1 MISQD
6 IDLSEGLMS
15 FIDRLLQ
22 SRRIVTKVLLFVV
35 PLVLLMAGV
44 GLLGYWTAT
53 TLNGHMTVT
62 RATIGNISDL
72 ETLQQGLQEF
82 SLDPTDASREALL
95 AAIDGQEK
103 GLNVLNGVLA
113 KQAQSGDL
121 SALTGLPGAMRDQT
135 TALWASKTTR
145 DELDAGLT
153 AAVAGLQAESQQIV
167 KQVDFVRNDLA
178 GKERFAKELLFDASA
193 FKSLLDRLGKLR
205 VGVQMAFTPEEQLA
219 ETKLYLG
226 PMQKDLA
233 KANEIASDKGKVLVG
248 EVGAAIAKI
257 EAILGQSAPDDV
269 RAQDLGRVLA
279 ELVEIEQKITLQAA
293 KNSDVAADRFVNLDK
308 LVAEQKELMTLV
320 DSAALTIA
328 TVELRVQQMLGTLDD
343 QSRAVV
349 VGEAEALQTVATRIS
364 ELGAKNSALRDFPQK
379 IAPHLASITEDSQAR
394 LDAGRDWQDKRLAA
408 NAAVSSAMGS
418 LRNFVSQA
426 QEIGREDSERSATIS
441 VITMVVGTLLAIIG
455 GLMLVETLRAPLK
468 RITGVMSRLASGDL
482 SVPIEGRNR
491 GDEIGDMVRSVTV
504 FRDAALENRRLEEEA
519 EAARSRSEQEGAQRA
534 QERARVEADQ
544 RSALEALSSVLEAL
558 ANGQLNVSMRDDLPA
573 DFVAMA
579 STYNQAVEALR
590 ATLEEVRAASV
601 DINAGTENLAVSADD
616 LARRTE
622 QQAAALE
629 ESVRAL
635 SHLSD
640 VVRSTADGAGRTA
653 QSVQS
658 ARDHARQSGVVVRRA
673 VEAMAEISRSS
684 EKIST
689 IIGVIDEIAFQTN
702 LLALNAGV
710 EAARAGEAGRGFAVV
725 AQEVRDLAQRCA
737 NAAKEIKTLI
747 SVSGGQVK
755 SGVELVENTGV
766 ALQSII
772 DQVEEVQALVER
784 ISAATREQSTGIS
797 EVTSAVRDVEL
808 ITQQNAAMVE
818 ENNAEIQGLRQRVD
832 ILMRKI
838 SRFRTDTQ
846 RSETQA
852 YRRSA

>member
-1 MISQD
+1 
-6 IDLSEGLMS
+6 MS

-72 ETLQQGLQEF
+72 EALQQGLQEF
-82 SLDPTDASREALL
+82 SLDPTEQSRQALV
-95 AAIDGQEK
+95 AAIEGQEK
-103 GLNVLNGVLA
+103 GLAVLNGVLA
-113 KQAQSGDL
+113 GQAQTADL
-121 SALTGLPGAMRDQT
+121 SALTGLPTEMRGQT
-135 TALWASKTTR
+135 DILWDGKMR
-145 DELDAGLT
+145 REELDAGLT
-153 AAVAGLQAESQQIV
+153 AAVAALQSESQQIV
-167 KQVDFVRNDLA
+167 KQVDFVRTDLS

-205 VGVQMAFTPEEQLA
+205 VGVQMAFTPEEQLSEA
-219 ETKLYLG
+219 KLYLG
-226 PMQKDLA
+226 PMKKDLA
-233 KANEIASDKGKVLVG
+233 KAEEIASSKGKVLVAD
-248 EVGAAIAKI
+248 VATAIQKV
-257 EAILGQSAPDDV
+257 EAILANSGPDDA
-269 RAQDLGRVLA
+269 RAQELGRVLA

-293 KNSDVAADRFVNLDK
+293 KNSDIAADRFVSLDK
-308 LVAEQKELMTLV
+308 LVGEQKELMALV
-320 DSAALTIA
+320 DTAALDIA
-328 TVELRVQQMLGTLDD
+328 TLELRVQQMLGSLDD

-349 VGEAEALQTVATRIS
+349 IGDVGRLQNVAARIS

-379 IAPHLASITEDSQAR
+379 IAPHLASITENSQAR
-394 LDAGRDWQDKRLAA
+394 LDAARDWRENRLAA
-408 NAAVSSAMGS
+408 NASVSAAMES

-455 GLMLVETLRAPLK
+455 GLMLIETLRAPLK
-468 RITGVMSRLASGDL
+468 RITSVMSRLASGDL

-504 FRDAALENRRLEEEA
+504 FRDAALENKRLEGEA
-519 EAARSRSEQEGAQRA
+519 EAARAQSEHESAQRA
-534 QERARVEADQ
+534 HERARVEADQ

-558 ANGQLNVSMRDDLPA
+558 ANGQLNVSMDDDLPA

-579 STYNQAVEALR
+579 STYNEAVEALR
-590 ATLEEVRAASV
+590 ATLEDVRAASS

-640 VVRSTADGAGRTA
+640 VVRTTADGAGRTA

-658 ARDHARQSGVVVRRA
+658 ARDHARQSGVVVRKA

-684 EKIST
+684 DKIST

-747 SVSGGQVK
+747 SVSGGQVR
-755 SGVELVENTGV
+755 SGVELVENTGA

-772 DQVEEVQALVER
+772 DQVEEVQSLVEG
-784 ISAATREQSTGIS
+784 ISAATREQATGIS

-832 ILMRKI
+832 ILMHKI
-838 SRFRTDTQ
+838 SRFRTETQ
-846 RSETQA
+846 RAEA
-852 YRRSA
+852 PGFRRSA

>member
-1 MISQD
+1 
-6 IDLSEGLMS
+6 MS

-72 ETLQQGLQEF
+72 EGLQQGLQEF
-82 SLDPTDASREALL
+82 SLDPTEQSRQALV
-95 AAIDGQEK
+95 AAIEDQEK
-103 GLNVLNGVLA
+103 GLAVLNGVLA
-113 KQAQSGDL
+113 GQVQTADL
-121 SALTGLPGAMRDQT
+121 SALTGLPTEMRGHAA
-135 TALWASKTTR
+135 ALWDGKR
-145 DELDAGLT
+145 RREELDAGLT
-153 AAVAGLQAESQQIV
+153 AAVAALQAESQQIV
-167 KQVDFVRNDLA
+167 KQVDFVRTDLS

-219 ETKLYLG
+219 EAKLYLG

-233 KANEIASDKGKVLVG
+233 KAEEIASSKGKVLVAD
-248 EVGAAIAKI
+248 VATAIQKV
-257 EAILGQSAPDDV
+257 EAILTNSGPDDA
-269 RAQDLGRVLA
+269 RAQELGRVLA

-293 KNSDVAADRFVNLDK
+293 KNSDIAADRFVSLDK
-308 LVAEQKELMTLV
+308 LVGEQKELMALV
-320 DSAALTIA
+320 DTAALDIA
-328 TVELRVQQMLGTLDD
+328 TLELRVQQMLGSLDD
-343 QSRAVV
+343 QSRSVV
-349 VGEAEALQTVATRIS
+349 IGDAGRLQNVAARIS

-379 IAPHLASITEDSQAR
+379 VAPHLASISDNSQAR
-394 LDAGRDWQDKRLAA
+394 LDAARDWRQNRLAA
-408 NAAVSSAMGS
+408 NASVSAAMES

-455 GLMLVETLRAPLK
+455 GLMLIETLRAPLK
-468 RITGVMSRLASGDL
+468 RITSVMSRLASGDL

-504 FRDAALENRRLEEEA
+504 FRDAALENKRLEGEA
-519 EAARSRSEQEGAQRA
+519 EAARARSEHESAQRA
-534 QERARVEADQ
+534 HERARVEADQ

-558 ANGQLNVSMRDDLPA
+558 ANGQLNVSMDDDLPA

-579 STYNQAVEALR
+579 STYNEAVEALR
-590 ATLEEVRAASV
+590 ATLEDVRAASS

-640 VVRSTADGAGRTA
+640 VVRTTADGAGRTA

-658 ARDHARQSGVVVRRA
+658 ARDHARQSGVVVRKA

-684 EKIST
+684 DKIST

-747 SVSGGQVK
+747 SVSGGQVR
-755 SGVELVENTGV
+755 SGVELVENTGA

-772 DQVEEVQALVER
+772 DQVEEVQSLVES
-784 ISAATREQSTGIS
+784 ISAATREQATGIS

-818 ENNAEIQGLRQRVD
+818 ENNAEIHGLRQRVD
-832 ILMRKI
+832 ILMHKI
-838 SRFRTDTQ
+838 SRFRTETQ
-846 RSETQA
+846 RTEAQG

>member
-1 MISQD
+1 MILQD
-6 IDLSEGLMS
+6 IDLPEGLMS

-44 GLLGYWTAT
+44 GLLGYFTAT

-72 ETLQQGLQEF
+72 EKLQQGLQEF
-82 SLDPTDASREALL
+82 SLDPTEQSREALL
-95 AAIDGQEK
+95 VAIDNQEK
-103 GLNVLNGVLA
+103 GLGVLGGVLA
-113 KQAQSGDL
+113 KQAQTADL
-121 SALTGLPGAMRDQT
+121 AALTGLPGQMRDQT
-135 TALWASKTTR
+135 AGLWDNKTTR
-145 DELDAGLT
+145 EALDEGLT
-153 AAVAGLQAESQQIV
+153 TAVAALQTESQQIV
-167 KQVDFVRNDLA
+167 KQVDFVRTDLS

-219 ETKLYLG
+219 EAKLYLA
-226 PMQKDLA
+226 PMQKDLT
-233 KANEIASDKGKVLVG
+233 KATAIASDKGKVLIG
-248 EVGAAIAKI
+248 EVAAAIAKI
-257 EAILGQSAPDDV
+257 EAILGQSAPDDA
-269 RAQDLGRVLA
+269 RATELGRVLS

-293 KNSDVAADRFVNLDK
+293 KNGDVAADRFVSLDK
-308 LVAEQKELMTLV
+308 LVAEQKELMALV
-320 DSAALTIA
+320 DNAALTIA
-328 TVELRVQQMLGTLDD
+328 TVELRVQQMLGSLDD
-343 QSRAVV
+343 QSRQIVI
-349 VGEAEALQTVATRIS
+349 GEVDSLQKVAARIS

-379 IAPHLASITEDSQAR
+379 IAPHLAAIVEKSQGR
-394 LDAGRDWQDKRLAA
+394 LDVGQDWQAKRLAA
-408 NAAVSSAMGS
+408 NAAVSSAMES

-519 EAARSRSEQEGAQRA
+519 EAARARSEQESAQRA
-534 QERARVEADQ
+534 LERARVEADQ

-653 QSVQS
+653 QSVQA
-658 ARDHARQSGVVVRRA
+658 ARDHARQSGVVVRKA

-689 IIGVIDEIAFQTN
+689 IISVIDEIAFQTN

-766 ALQSII
+766 ALQAII
-772 DQVEEVQALVER
+772 DQVEEVQSLVES

-832 ILMRKI
+832 ILMHKI
-838 SRFRTDTQ
+838 SRFRTDAQ
-846 RSETQA
+846 RAGAEVF
-852 YRRSA
+852 RRSA

>member
-1 MISQD
+1 
-6 IDLSEGLMS
+6 MS

-22 SRRIVTKVLLFVV
+22 SRRIVTKVLLFII
-35 PLVLLMAGV
+35 PLVLLIAGV

-72 ETLQQGLQEF
+72 EALQKGLQEF
-82 SLDPTDASREALL
+82 SLDPTEENRQALL

-103 GLNVLNGVLA
+103 GLGVLSGVLA
-113 KQAQSGDL
+113 GQAQTADL
-121 SALTGLPGAMRDQT
+121 AALTGLPGLMREHAA
-135 TALWASKTTR
+135 ALWQSKTAR
-145 DELDAGLT
+145 QELDAGLST
-153 AAVAGLQAESQQIV
+153 AIAALQTESQQIV

-178 GKERFAKELLFDASA
+178 GKELFAKELLFDASA
-193 FKSLLDRLGKLR
+193 YKSLLDRLGKLR
-205 VGVQMAFTPEEQLA
+205 VGVQMAFTPEEQLSEA
-219 ETKLYLG
+219 KLYLG

-233 KANEIASDKGKVLVG
+233 KANAIASDKGKVLVG
-248 EVGAAIAKI
+248 EVAAAIGKI
-257 EAILGQSAPDDV
+257 ETILGQSTPDDA
-269 RAQDLGRVLA
+269 RAEELGRVLA

-293 KNSDVAADRFVNLDK
+293 KNSDVAADRFVSLDK
-308 LVAEQKELMTLV
+308 LVAEQKELMSLV
-320 DSAALTIA
+320 DTAALDIA
-328 TVELRVQQMLGTLDD
+328 TLELRVQQMLGALDD
-343 QSRAVV
+343 ESRAVV
-349 VGEAEALQTVATRIS
+349 ISTVDALQKVSMRIS
-364 ELGAKNSALRDFPQK
+364 ELGAKNSALRDFPEK
-379 IAPHLASITEDSQAR
+379 IAPHLTSITENSQAR
-394 LDAGRDWQDKRLAA
+394 LDVGRDWQDKRLAA
-408 NAAVSSAMGS
+408 NSAVSAAMEA

-441 VITMVVGTLLAIIG
+441 VITMVLGTLLAIIG

-468 RITGVMSRLASGDL
+468 RITSVMARLANGDL

-519 EAARSRSEQEGAQRA
+519 EAARSRSALEGAQRA
-534 QERARVEADQ
+534 QERARLEADQ

-640 VVRSTADGAGRTA
+640 VVRTTADGAGRTA

-658 ARDHARQSGVVVRRA
+658 ARDHARQSGVVVRKA

-684 EKIST
+684 DKIST

-747 SVSGGQVK
+747 SVSGGQVR
-755 SGVELVENTGV
+755 SGVELVENTGA

-772 DQVEEVQALVER
+772 DQVEEVQSLVEG

-832 ILMRKI
+832 ILMHKI
-838 SRFRTDTQ
+838 SRFRTDAK
-846 RSETQA
+846 RAETDG

>member
-1 MISQD
+1 
-6 IDLSEGLMS
+6 MS

-35 PLVLLMAGV
+35 PLVVLMAGV

-72 ETLQQGLQEF
+72 EALQQGLQEF
-82 SLDPTDASREALL
+82 SLDPTEKSREALL

-103 GLNVLNGVLA
+103 GLGVLNGVLA
-113 KQAQSGDL
+113 KQAQTADL
-121 SALTGLPGAMRDQT
+121 SALTGLPAGMREKAA
-135 TALWASKTTR
+135 ALWEGKVAQV
-145 DELDAGLT
+145 ELDAGLT
-153 AAVAGLQAESQQIV
+153 AAVAALQAESQQIV
-167 KQVDFVRNDLA
+167 KQVDFVRTDLA

-205 VGVQMAFTPEEQLA
+205 VGVQMAFTPEEQLTEA
-219 ETKLYLG
+219 KLYLG

-233 KANEIASDKGKVLVG
+233 KAEAIASDKGKVLIG
-248 EVGAAIAKI
+248 EVAAAIQKI
-257 EAILGQSAPDDV
+257 EAIVAGSEPEDAK
-269 RAQDLGRVLA
+269 AQELGRVLSQ
-279 ELVEIEQKITLQAA
+279 LVEIEQKITLQAA
-293 KNSDVAADRFVNLDK
+293 KNSDVAADRFVSLDK
-308 LVAEQKELMTLV
+308 LVAEQKELMALV
-320 DSAALTIA
+320 DTAALTIA
-328 TVELRVQQMLGTLDD
+328 TIELRVQQMLGALDD
-343 QSRAVV
+343 QSRSVV
-349 VGEAEALQTVATRIS
+349 IAELESLQKVAARIS
-364 ELGAKNSALRDFPQK
+364 ELGAKNSSLRDFPQK
-379 IAPHLASITEDSQAR
+379 IAPQVAAVTEKSQTR
-394 LDAGRDWQDKRLAA
+394 LDAGRSWQEERLAA
-408 NAAVSSAMGS
+408 NASVSAAMGS

-455 GLMLVETLRAPLK
+455 GLMLVETLRGPLK
-468 RITGVMSRLASGDL
+468 RITSVMSRLANGDL

-519 EAARSRSEQEGAQRA
+519 EAARARSEQESSQRA
-534 QERARVEADQ
+534 LERARVEADQ
-544 RSALEALSSVLEAL
+544 RSALEALSSVLDAL

-573 DFVAMA
+573 DFLAMA

-658 ARDHARQSGVVVRRA
+658 ARDHARQSGVVVKKA

-737 NAAKEIKTLI
+737 NAAREIKTLI
-747 SVSGGQVK
+747 SVSGVQVR

-766 ALQSII
+766 ALQAII
-772 DQVEEVQALVER
+772 DQVEEVQSLVES

-797 EVTSAVRDVEL
+797 EVTGAVRDVEL

-818 ENNAEIQGLRQRVD
+818 ENNAEIHGLRQRVE
-832 ILMRKI
+832 ILMHKI
-838 SRFRTDTQ
+838 SHFRTDTRRAAAQ
-846 RSETQA
+846 D

>member
-1 MISQD
+1 MILQD
-6 IDLSEGLMS
+6 IDLPEGLMS

-44 GLLGYWTAT
+44 GLLGYFTAT

-72 ETLQQGLQEF
+72 EKLQQGLQEF
-82 SLDPTDASREALL
+82 SLDPTEQSREALL
-95 AAIDGQEK
+95 VAIDNQEK
-103 GLNVLNGVLA
+103 GLGVLGGVLA
-113 KQAQSGDL
+113 KQAQTADL
-121 SALTGLPGAMRDQT
+121 AALTGLPAQMRDQT
-135 TALWASKTTR
+135 AGLWDNKTTR
-145 DELDAGLT
+145 EALDEGLT
-153 AAVAGLQAESQQIV
+153 TAVAALQTESQQIV
-167 KQVDFVRNDLA
+167 KQVDFVRTDLS

-219 ETKLYLG
+219 EAKLYLA
-226 PMQKDLA
+226 PMQKDLT
-233 KANEIASDKGKVLVG
+233 KATAIASDKGKVLIG
-248 EVGAAIAKI
+248 EVAAAIAKI
-257 EAILGQSAPDDV
+257 EAILGQSAPDDA
-269 RAQDLGRVLA
+269 RATELGRVLS

-293 KNSDVAADRFVNLDK
+293 KNGDVAADRFVSLDK
-308 LVAEQKELMTLV
+308 LVAEQKELMALV
-320 DSAALTIA
+320 DNAALTIA
-328 TVELRVQQMLGTLDD
+328 TVELRVQQMLGSLDD
-343 QSRAVV
+343 QSRQIVI
-349 VGEAEALQTVATRIS
+349 GEVDSLQKVASRIS

-379 IAPHLASITEDSQAR
+379 IAPHLAAIVEKSQGR
-394 LDAGRDWQDKRLAA
+394 LDVGQDWQAKRLAA
-408 NAAVSSAMGS
+408 NAAVSSAMES

-519 EAARSRSEQEGAQRA
+519 EAARARSEQESAQRA
-534 QERARVEADQ
+534 LERARVEADQ

-653 QSVQS
+653 QSVQA
-658 ARDHARQSGVVVRRA
+658 ARDHARQSGVVVRKA

-689 IIGVIDEIAFQTN
+689 IISVIDEIAFQTN

-766 ALQSII
+766 ALQAII
-772 DQVEEVQALVER
+772 DQVEEVQSLVES

-832 ILMRKI
+832 ILMHKI
-838 SRFRTDTQ
+838 SRFRTDAQ
-846 RSETQA
+846 RAGAEVF
-852 YRRSA
+852 RRSA

>member
-1 MISQD
+1 
-6 IDLSEGLMS
+6 MS

-82 SLDPTDASREALL
+82 SLDPTDVNREALF
-95 AAIDGQEK
+95 ASIEAQEK
-103 GLNVLNGVLA
+103 GLGVLNGVLA
-113 KQAQSGDL
+113 KQAQTGDL
-121 SALTGLPGAMRDQT
+121 SALTGLPIQMREQT
-135 TALWASKTTR
+135 AALWESKTAR
-145 DELDAGLT
+145 EELDAGLT
-153 AAVAGLQAESQQIV
+153 AAVAALQAESQQIV
-167 KQVDFVRNDLA
+167 KQVDFVRNDLS

-193 FKSLLDRLGKLR
+193 FKTLLERLGKLR
-205 VGVQMAFTPEEQLA
+205 VGVQMAFTAEEQLA
-219 ETKLYLG
+219 EAKLYLG

-233 KANEIASDKGKVLVG
+233 KATAIASEKGKVLVG
-248 EVGAAIAKI
+248 EVAAAMAKI
-257 EAILGQSAPDDV
+257 ESILGQSAPDDT
-269 RAQDLGRVLA
+269 RAQELGRVLA

-293 KNSDVAADRFVNLDK
+293 KNSDIAADRFVSLDK
-308 LVAEQKELMTLV
+308 LVAEQKELMSLV

-328 TVELRVQQMLGTLDD
+328 TVELRVQQMLGALDD
-343 QSRAVV
+343 QARAVV
-349 VGEAEALQTVATRIS
+349 VAEVDSLQKVAARIS

-379 IAPHLASITEDSQAR
+379 IAPHLTSITENSQAR

-408 NAAVSSAMGS
+408 NAAVSAAMES

-441 VITMVVGTLLAIIG
+441 VITMVAGTLLAIIG

-468 RITGVMSRLASGDL
+468 RITNVMARLANGDL

-519 EAARSRSEQEGAQRA
+519 EAARSRSEQESAQRA

-544 RSALEALSSVLEAL
+544 RSALEALSSVLDAL

-658 ARDHARQSGVVVRRA
+658 ARDHARQSGVVVRKA

-737 NAAKEIKTLI
+737 NAAKEIKALI

-784 ISAATREQSTGIS
+784 ISAATREQSTGIN

-832 ILMRKI
+832 ILMHKI

-846 RSETQA
+846 RAETQV

>member
-1 MISQD
+1 
-6 IDLSEGLMS
+6 MS

-72 ETLQQGLQEF
+72 EGLQQGLQEF
-82 SLDPTDASREALL
+82 SLDPTEQSRQALV
-95 AAIDGQEK
+95 AAIEDQEK
-103 GLNVLNGVLA
+103 GLAVLNGVLA
-113 KQAQSGDL
+113 GQVQTADL
-121 SALTGLPGAMRDQT
+121 SALTGLPTEMRGHAA
-135 TALWASKTTR
+135 ALWDGKR
-145 DELDAGLT
+145 RREELDAGLT
-153 AAVAGLQAESQQIV
+153 AAVAALQAESQQIV
-167 KQVDFVRNDLA
+167 KQVDFVRTDLS

-219 ETKLYLG
+219 EAKLYLG

-233 KANEIASDKGKVLVG
+233 KAEEIASSKGKVLVAD
-248 EVGAAIAKI
+248 VATAIQKV
-257 EAILGQSAPDDV
+257 EAILTNSGPDDA
-269 RAQDLGRVLA
+269 RAQELGRVLA

-293 KNSDVAADRFVNLDK
+293 KNSDIAADRFVSLDK
-308 LVAEQKELMTLV
+308 LVGEQKELMALV
-320 DSAALTIA
+320 DTAALDIA
-328 TVELRVQQMLGTLDD
+328 TLELRVQQMLGSLDD
-343 QSRAVV
+343 QSRSVV
-349 VGEAEALQTVATRIS
+349 IGDAGRLQNVAARIS

-379 IAPHLASITEDSQAR
+379 VAPQLASLTENSQAR
-394 LDAGRDWQDKRLAA
+394 LDAARDWRQNRLAA
-408 NAAVSSAMGS
+408 NASVSAAMES

-441 VITMVVGTLLAIIG
+441 VITMVVGTLLAVIG
-455 GLMLVETLRAPLK
+455 GLMLIETLRAPLK
-468 RITGVMSRLASGDL
+468 RITSVMSRLASGDL

-504 FRDAALENRRLEEEA
+504 FRDAALENKRLEGEA
-519 EAARSRSEQEGAQRA
+519 EAARARSEHESAQRA
-534 QERARVEADQ
+534 HERARVEADQ

-558 ANGQLNVSMRDDLPA
+558 ANGQLNVSMDDDLPA

-579 STYNQAVEALR
+579 STYNEAVEALR
-590 ATLEEVRAASV
+590 ATLEDVRAASS

-640 VVRSTADGAGRTA
+640 VVRTTADGAGRTA

-658 ARDHARQSGVVVRRA
+658 ARDHARQSGVVVRKA

-684 EKIST
+684 DKIST

-747 SVSGGQVK
+747 SVSGGQVR
-755 SGVELVENTGV
+755 SGVELVENTGA

-772 DQVEEVQALVER
+772 DQVEEVQSLVES
-784 ISAATREQSTGIS
+784 ISAATREQATGIS

-818 ENNAEIQGLRQRVD
+818 ENNAEIHGLRQRVD
-832 ILMRKI
+832 ILMHKI
-838 SRFRTDTQ
+838 SRFRTETQ
-846 RSETQA
+846 RTEAQG

>member
-1 MISQD
+1 MILQD
-6 IDLSEGLMS
+6 VDLPEGLMS

-22 SRRIVTKVLLFVV
+22 SRRIVTKVLLFVI

-72 ETLQQGLQEF
+72 EKLQQGLQEF
-82 SLDPTDASREALL
+82 SLDPTEKSREALL
-95 AAIDGQEK
+95 VAIDDQEK
-103 GLNVLNGVLA
+103 GLGVLSGVLA
-113 KQAQSGDL
+113 KQAQTADI
-121 SALTGLPGAMRDQT
+121 SALTGLPVQMREQT
-135 TALWASKTTR
+135 SALWGNKTTR
-145 DELDAGLT
+145 EDLDTGLT
-153 AAVAGLQAESQQIV
+153 AAVAALQAESQQIV
-167 KQVDFVRNDLA
+167 KQVDFVRTDLS

-193 FKSLLDRLGKLR
+193 YKTLLDRLGKLR

-219 ETKLYLG
+219 EAKLYLA
-226 PMQKDLA
+226 PMQKDLT
-233 KANEIASDKGKVLVG
+233 KANAIASEKGKVLIG
-248 EVGAAIAKI
+248 EVAAAIGKI
-257 EAILGQSAPDDV
+257 EAILGQSAPDAA
-269 RAQDLGRVLA
+269 RATELGGVLA
-279 ELVEIEQKITLQAA
+279 ELAEIEQKITLQAA
-293 KNSDVAADRFVNLDK
+293 KNGDIAADRFVSLDK
-308 LVAEQKELMTLV
+308 LVAEQKELMALV
-320 DSAALTIA
+320 DTAALTIA
-328 TVELRVQQMLGTLDD
+328 TVELRVQQMLGALN
-343 QSRAVV
+343 SEARGVV
-349 VGEAEALQTVATRIS
+349 VSEVEALQKIAVRIS
-364 ELGAKNSALRDFPQK
+364 ELGSKNSALRDFPQK
-379 IAPHLASITEDSQAR
+379 IEPHLTAIVEKSQGR
-394 LDAGRDWQDKRLAA
+394 LDVGQDWEQRRLAA
-408 NAAVSSAMGS
+408 NAAVASAMGS
-418 LRNFVSQA
+418 LREFVSQA

-519 EAARSRSEQEGAQRA
+519 EAARTRSEQESAQRA

-658 ARDHARQSGVVVRRA
+658 ARDHARQSGVVVKRA

-689 IIGVIDEIAFQTN
+689 IISVIDEIAFQTN

-772 DQVEEVQALVER
+772 DQVEEVQSLVEA

-832 ILMRKI
+832 ILMHKI

-846 RSETQA
+846 RAGTEVF
-852 YRRSA
+852 RRSA

>member
-1 MISQD
+1 
-6 IDLSEGLMS
+6 MS

-72 ETLQQGLQEF
+72 EALQQGLQEF
-82 SLDPTDASREALL
+82 SLDPTEESRQALVST
-95 AAIDGQEK
+95 IEGQER
-103 GLNVLNGVLA
+103 GLAVLNGVLA
-113 KQAQSGDL
+113 GQVQAADL
-121 SALTGLPGAMRDQT
+121 SALTGLPTEMRRQT
-135 TALWASKTTR
+135 AALWDGKTR
-145 DELDAGLT
+145 QEELDAGLT
-153 AAVAGLQAESQQIV
+153 AAVAALQTESQQIV
-167 KQVDFVRNDLA
+167 KQVDFVRTDLS

-205 VGVQMAFTPEEQLA
+205 VGVQMAFTPEEQLSEA
-219 ETKLYLG
+219 KLYLG

-233 KANEIASDKGKVLVG
+233 KAEEIASDKGKVLVA
-248 EVGAAIAKI
+248 EVAAAIQKI
-257 EAILGQSAPDDV
+257 EAILANSGPDDV
-269 RAQDLGRVLA
+269 RAQELGRVLA

-293 KNSDVAADRFVNLDK
+293 KNGDIAADRFVSLDK
-308 LVAEQKELMTLV
+308 LVAEQKELMALV
-320 DSAALTIA
+320 DTAALDIA
-328 TVELRVQQMLGTLDD
+328 TLELRVQQMLGALDD

-349 VGEAEALQTVATRIS
+349 IGDVGSLQTVAARIS

-379 IAPHLASITEDSQAR
+379 IAPHLASITENSQAR
-394 LDAGRDWQDKRLAA
+394 LDAARDWQEKRLAA
-408 NAAVSSAMGS
+408 NASVSAAMGS

-455 GLMLVETLRAPLK
+455 GLMLIETLRAPLK
-468 RITGVMSRLASGDL
+468 RITSVMSRLASGDL

-504 FRDAALENRRLEEEA
+504 FRDAALENKRLEGDA
-519 EAARSRSEQEGAQRA
+519 EAARSRSEHESAQRA

-558 ANGQLNVSMRDDLPA
+558 ANGQLNVSMREDLPE

-590 ATLEEVRAASV
+590 ATLEEVRAASS

-640 VVRSTADGAGRTA
+640 VVRTTADGAGRTA
-653 QSVQS
+653 QSVKS
-658 ARDHARQSGVVVRRA
+658 ARDHARQSGVVVRKA

-747 SVSGGQVK
+747 SVSGGQVR
-755 SGVELVENTGV
+755 SGVELVENTGA

-772 DQVEEVQALVER
+772 DQVEEVQSLVES

-818 ENNAEIQGLRQRVD
+818 ENNAEIHGLRQRVD
-832 ILMRKI
+832 ILMQKI
-838 SRFRTDTQ
+838 SRFRTDSHRAEAQT
-846 RSETQA
+846 

>member
-1 MISQD
+1 MISQGV
-6 IDLSEGLMS
+6 DLPEGLMS

-82 SLDPTDASREALL
+82 SLDPTEKSREALL
-95 AAIDGQEK
+95 AAIDNQEK
-103 GLNVLNGVLA
+103 GLGVLGGVLQ
-113 KQAQSGDL
+113 KQAQTADL
-121 SALTGLPGAMRDQT
+121 GALTGLPVLMREQAAM
-135 TALWASKTTR
+135 LWETKTKR
-145 DELDAGLT
+145 EALDAGLAGAVT
-153 AAVAGLQAESQQIV
+153 ALQAESQQIV
-167 KQVDFVRNDLA
+167 KQVDFVRTDLA
-178 GKERFAKELLFDASA
+178 AKERFAKELLFDASA
-193 FKSLLDRLGKLR
+193 FKTLLDRLGKLR

-219 ETKLYLG
+219 EAKLYLG
-226 PMQKDLA
+226 PIQKDLA
-233 KANEIASDKGKVLVG
+233 KAEAIASDKGKVLIG
-248 EVGAAIAKI
+248 EVAAAIGKI
-257 EAILGQSAPDDV
+257 DTVLGQTGADDAK
-269 RAQDLGRVLA
+269 AQELGRVLS

-293 KNSDVAADRFVNLDK
+293 KNSDVAADRFVSLDK
-308 LVAEQKELMTLV
+308 LVAEQRELMSLV
-320 DSAALTIA
+320 DTAALDIA
-328 TVELRVQQMLGTLDD
+328 TLELRVEQMLSALDD
-343 QSRAVV
+343 ASRAVV
-349 VGEAEALQTVATRIS
+349 VGQVEALGSVAARIS

-379 IAPHLASITEDSQAR
+379 IGPQLAVITENSQAR
-394 LDAGRDWQDKRLAA
+394 LDAGRDWQDKRLVATASVSAA
-408 NAAVSSAMGS
+408 MES

-468 RITGVMSRLASGDL
+468 RITSVMSRLASGDL

-504 FRDAALENRRLEEEA
+504 FRDAALENKRLEEEA
-519 EAARSRSEQEGAQRA
+519 EAARHRSEQESTQRA

-544 RSALEALSSVLEAL
+544 RAALEALSSVLEAL
-558 ANGQLNVSMRDDLPA
+558 ANGQLDVSMRDDLPA

-590 ATLEEVRAASV
+590 ATLEEVRAASA

-640 VVRSTADGAGRTA
+640 VVRTTADGAGRTA
-653 QSVQS
+653 QSVQV
-658 ARDHARQSGVVVRRA
+658 ARDHARQSGVVVRKA

-747 SVSGGQVK
+747 SVSGGQVR

-766 ALQSII
+766 ALNSII
-772 DQVEEVQALVER
+772 DQVEEVQALVET

-797 EVTSAVRDVEL
+797 EVTHAVRDVEL

-818 ENNAEIQGLRQRVD
+818 ENNAEIHGLRQRVD
-832 ILMRKI
+832 ILMHKI
-838 SRFRTDTQ
+838 SRFRTDL
-846 RSETQA
+846 RSETRA

>member
-1 MISQD
+1 
-6 IDLSEGLMS
+6 MS

-82 SLDPTDASREALL
+82 SLDPTDVNREALF
-95 AAIDGQEK
+95 ASIEAQEK
-103 GLNVLNGVLA
+103 GLGVLNGVLA
-113 KQAQSGDL
+113 KQAQTGDL
-121 SALTGLPGAMRDQT
+121 SALTGLPIQMREQT
-135 TALWASKTTR
+135 AALWESKTAR
-145 DELDAGLT
+145 EELDAGLT
-153 AAVAGLQAESQQIV
+153 AAVAALQAESQQIV
-167 KQVDFVRNDLA
+167 KQVDFVRNDLS

-193 FKSLLDRLGKLR
+193 FKTLLERLGKLR
-205 VGVQMAFTPEEQLA
+205 VGVQMAFTAEEQLA
-219 ETKLYLG
+219 EAKLYLG

-233 KANEIASDKGKVLVG
+233 KATAIASEKGKVLVG
-248 EVGAAIAKI
+248 EVAAAMAKI
-257 EAILGQSAPDDV
+257 ESILGQPAPDDA
-269 RAQDLGRVLA
+269 RAQELGRVLA

-293 KNSDVAADRFVNLDK
+293 KNSDIAADRFVSLDK
-308 LVAEQKELMTLV
+308 LVAEQKELMSLV

-328 TVELRVQQMLGTLDD
+328 TVELRVQQMLGALDD
-343 QSRAVV
+343 QARAVV
-349 VGEAEALQTVATRIS
+349 VAEVDSLQKVAARIS

-379 IAPHLASITEDSQAR
+379 IAPHLTSITENSQAR

-408 NAAVSSAMGS
+408 NAAVSAAMES

-441 VITMVVGTLLAIIG
+441 VITMVAGTLLAIIG

-468 RITGVMSRLASGDL
+468 RITSVMARLANGDL

-519 EAARSRSEQEGAQRA
+519 EAARSRSEQESAQRA

-658 ARDHARQSGVVVRRA
+658 ARDHARQSGVVVRKA

-737 NAAKEIKTLI
+737 NAAKEIKALI

-784 ISAATREQSTGIS
+784 ISAATREQSTGIN

-832 ILMRKI
+832 ILMHKI

-846 RSETQA
+846 RAETQV

>member
-1 MISQD
+1 
-6 IDLSEGLMS
+6 MS

-53 TLNGHMTVT
+53 TLNGHITVT

-82 SLDPTDASREALL
+82 SLDPSEESRQTLLSAVDA
-95 AAIDGQEK
+95 QEK
-103 GLNVLNGVLA
+103 GLDVLNGVLA
-113 KQAQSGDL
+113 KQAQSADL
-121 SALTGLPGAMRDQT
+121 SALTQLPAQMRTQVSGLWDN
-135 TALWASKTTR
+135 KTKR
-145 DELDAGLT
+145 DELDTGLT
-153 AAVAGLQAESQQIV
+153 AAVAALQAESQQIV
-167 KQVDFVRNDLA
+167 KQVDFVREDLS

-193 FKSLLDRLGKLR
+193 FKSLLDRLGKMR
-205 VGVQMAFTPEEQLA
+205 VGVQMAFTPEEQLGEA
-219 ETKLYLG
+219 KLYLG
-226 PMQKDLA
+226 PMKKDLA
-233 KANEIASDKGKVLVG
+233 KANAIASEKGKVLVG
-248 EVGAAIAKI
+248 QVDAAIGKI
-257 EAILGQSAPDDV
+257 ETILGQSSADDV
-269 RAQDLGRVLA
+269 KAQDLGRVLA

-293 KNSDVAADRFVNLDK
+293 KNSDIAADRFVNLDK
-308 LVAEQKELMTLV
+308 LVAEQKELMALV
-320 DSAALTIA
+320 DTAALNVA
-328 TVELRVQQMLGTLDD
+328 TVELRVQQMLGALSDD
-343 QSRAVV
+343 SRAVV
-349 VGEAEALQTVATRIS
+349 IKEIETLQTISARIS

-379 IAPHLASITEDSQAR
+379 IAPQLSAITEMSQAR
-394 LDAGRDWQDKRLAA
+394 LDAGRDWEEKRLAA
-408 NAAVSSAMGS
+408 SAAVSAGMGS

-468 RITGVMSRLASGDL
+468 RITSVMARLANGDL

-519 EAARSRSEQEGAQRA
+519 EAARARSERESAQRA
-534 QERARVEADQ
+534 EERARVEADQ

-558 ANGQLNVSMRDDLPA
+558 ANGQLNVSMRNDLPA

-653 QSVQS
+653 QSVQA
-658 ARDHARQSGVVVRRA
+658 ARDHARQSGVVVTKA

-766 ALQSII
+766 ALQAII
-772 DQVEEVQALVER
+772 DQVEEVQSLVEG

-832 ILMRKI
+832 NLMHKI
-838 SRFRTDTQ
+838 SRFRTDTK
-846 RSETQA
+846 RSAAEVF
-852 YRRSA
+852 RRSA

>member
-1 MISQD
+1 
-6 IDLSEGLMS
+6 MS

-72 ETLQQGLQEF
+72 EGLQQGLQEF
-82 SLDPTDASREALL
+82 SLDPTEQSRQALV
-95 AAIDGQEK
+95 AAIEDQEK
-103 GLNVLNGVLA
+103 GLAVLNGVLA
-113 KQAQSGDL
+113 GQVQTADL
-121 SALTGLPGAMRDQT
+121 SALTGLPTEMRGHAA
-135 TALWASKTTR
+135 ALWDGKR
-145 DELDAGLT
+145 RREELDAGLT
-153 AAVAGLQAESQQIV
+153 AAVAALQAESQQIV
-167 KQVDFVRNDLA
+167 KQVDFVRTDLS

-219 ETKLYLG
+219 EAKLYLG

-233 KANEIASDKGKVLVG
+233 KAEEIASSKGKVLVAD
-248 EVGAAIAKI
+248 VATAIQKV
-257 EAILGQSAPDDV
+257 EAILTNSGPDDA
-269 RAQDLGRVLA
+269 RAQELGRVLA

-293 KNSDVAADRFVNLDK
+293 KNSDIAADRFVSLDK
-308 LVAEQKELMTLV
+308 LVGEQKELMALV
-320 DSAALTIA
+320 DTAALDIA
-328 TVELRVQQMLGTLDD
+328 TLELRVQQMLGSLDD

-349 VGEAEALQTVATRIS
+349 IGDVDRLRNVAARIS

-379 IAPHLASITEDSQAR
+379 VAPHLASITENSQAR
-394 LDAGRDWQDKRLAA
+394 LDAARDWRQNRLAA
-408 NAAVSSAMGS
+408 NASVSAAMES

-441 VITMVVGTLLAIIG
+441 VITMVVGTLLAVIG
-455 GLMLVETLRAPLK
+455 GLMLIETLRAPLK
-468 RITGVMSRLASGDL
+468 RITSVMSRLASGDL

-504 FRDAALENRRLEEEA
+504 FRDAALENKRLEGEA
-519 EAARSRSEQEGAQRA
+519 EAARARSEHESAQRA
-534 QERARVEADQ
+534 HERARVEADQ
-544 RSALEALSSVLEAL
+544 RSALEALSSVLDAL
-558 ANGQLNVSMRDDLPA
+558 ANGQLNVSMDDDLPA

-579 STYNQAVEALR
+579 STYNEAVEALR
-590 ATLEEVRAASV
+590 ATLEDVRAASS

-640 VVRSTADGAGRTA
+640 VVRTTADGAGRTA

-658 ARDHARQSGVVVRRA
+658 ARDHARQSGVVVRKA

-684 EKIST
+684 DKIST

-747 SVSGGQVK
+747 SVSGGQVR
-755 SGVELVENTGV
+755 SGVELVENTGA

-772 DQVEEVQALVER
+772 DQVEEVQSLVES
-784 ISAATREQSTGIS
+784 ISAATREQATGIS

-818 ENNAEIQGLRQRVD
+818 ENNAEIHGLRQRVD
-832 ILMRKI
+832 ILMHKI
-838 SRFRTDTQ
+838 SRFRTETQ
-846 RSETQA
+846 RTEAQG

>member
-1 MISQD
+1 
-6 IDLSEGLMS
+6 MS

-72 ETLQQGLQEF
+72 EGLQQGLQEF
-82 SLDPTDASREALL
+82 SLDPTEQSRQALV
-95 AAIDGQEK
+95 AAIEDQEK
-103 GLNVLNGVLA
+103 GLAVLNGVLA
-113 KQAQSGDL
+113 GQVQTADL
-121 SALTGLPGAMRDQT
+121 SALTGLPTEMRGHAA
-135 TALWASKTTR
+135 ALWDGKR
-145 DELDAGLT
+145 RREELDAGLT
-153 AAVAGLQAESQQIV
+153 AAVAALQAESQQIV
-167 KQVDFVRNDLA
+167 KQVDFVRTDLS

-219 ETKLYLG
+219 EAKLYLG

-233 KANEIASDKGKVLVG
+233 KAEEIASSKGKVLVAD
-248 EVGAAIAKI
+248 VATAIQKV
-257 EAILGQSAPDDV
+257 EAILTNSGPDDA
-269 RAQDLGRVLA
+269 RAQELGRVLA

-293 KNSDVAADRFVNLDK
+293 KNSDIAADRFVSLDK
-308 LVAEQKELMTLV
+308 LVGEQKELMALV
-320 DSAALTIA
+320 DTAALDIA
-328 TVELRVQQMLGTLDD
+328 TLELRVQQMLGSLDD
-343 QSRAVV
+343 QSRSVV
-349 VGEAEALQTVATRIS
+349 IGDAGRLQNVAARIS

-379 IAPHLASITEDSQAR
+379 VAPHLASITENSQAR
-394 LDAGRDWQDKRLAA
+394 LDAARDWRQNRLAA
-408 NAAVSSAMGS
+408 NASVSAAMES

-441 VITMVVGTLLAIIG
+441 VITMVVGTLLAVIG
-455 GLMLVETLRAPLK
+455 GLMLIETLRAPLK
-468 RITGVMSRLASGDL
+468 RITSVMSRLASGDL

-504 FRDAALENRRLEEEA
+504 FRDAALENKRLEGEA
-519 EAARSRSEQEGAQRA
+519 EAARARSEHESAQRA
-534 QERARVEADQ
+534 HERARVEADQ
-544 RSALEALSSVLEAL
+544 RSALEALSSVLDAL
-558 ANGQLNVSMRDDLPA
+558 ANGQLNVSMDDDLPA

-579 STYNQAVEALR
+579 STYNEAVEALR
-590 ATLEEVRAASV
+590 ATLEDVRAASS

-640 VVRSTADGAGRTA
+640 VVRTTADGAGRTA

-658 ARDHARQSGVVVRRA
+658 ARDHARQSGVVVRKA

-684 EKIST
+684 DKIST

-747 SVSGGQVK
+747 SVSGGQVR
-755 SGVELVENTGV
+755 SGVELVENTGA

-772 DQVEEVQALVER
+772 DQVEEVQSLVES
-784 ISAATREQSTGIS
+784 ISAATREQATGIS

-818 ENNAEIQGLRQRVD
+818 ENNAEIHGLRQRVD
-832 ILMRKI
+832 ILMHKI
-838 SRFRTDTQ
+838 SRFRTETQ
-846 RSETQA
+846 RTEAQG